1 MINFPK
7 IKETLEFDKMVE
19 FIAQKCVSETGKA
32 RLINSE
38 PILDRKTLRRVLDQ
52 VGEMR
57 QLYRYEGG
65 LPIWHFADLR
75 VFLAKIEPAE
85 SYLSVQDFLALQNFL
100 ELIQEIASFSKKITG
115 KYAVLGEVLQA
126 VQPLPKLLNQL
137 KYTFEPNGRLFDNAS
152 PELKTI
158 RKDMERV
165 NSDLHTRLE
174 RILRK
179 QSEHVQEEYLT
190 LRDGRLVIP
199 VREFSLNKVPGI
211 VHGQSD
217 TGATYFVEPMQVVE
231 LNNEMQKLISEE
243 QKEIIRILKRL
254 SVEVREEQAVLL
266 KNFEL
271 LNQLDVLQAKA
282 RYANEVKGE
291 APQIASDFIWQIKEA
306 RHPTLLK
313 MHAEKTVPLSLEIGG
328 EERILIIS
336 GPNAGGKTV
345 ALKTVGLLHLLFQSG
360 FHVPLAAGSRMPVC
374 RNIFCVIGDEQSIE
388 QDLSTFSSHV
398 KSLNDI
404 VTHVDE
410 HNLVLIDEIGSG
422 TEPSSGAALAV
433 AILEK
438 LNRPDMVTIATT
450 HHNQLKAFA
459 AETQGIQ
466 NAAMQFDADKLTPLF
481 TLEMGVP
488 GSSYT
493 FEICRRL
500 GLDEAIINRAVEIS
514 RKETFELD
522 ALLADLTRKSQQYRR
537 MVDEMSIQES
547 RLKSL
552 TRLYDDK
559 TSELKKKAKQ
569 YEREARAKAQD
580 IIDEA
585 NREIEATIRAIRE
598 SQAEK
603 QVVTKARARLKD
615 KRTALEISEETKT
628 PRSAPDISLLK
639 IGQRVR
645 SFKFGVKGQIS
656 KILKKRNSV
665 EIDRDGIK
673 IIVPLED
680 VELIDTPEKAPGRTT
695 VPASET
701 VAPSANIPNELD
713 IRGLTVDEALR
724 KVEAYLDKAVMSSW
738 DEVRLVHGK
747 GTGALRKAIQE
758 YLSGLPSVKEFRLG
772 KWGEGDLGVTVV
784 KLV

>member
-1 MINFPK
+1 MQNFTK
-7 IKETLEFDKMVE
+7 IKEILEFDKIVE

-38 PILDRKTLRRVLDQ
+38 PLTQKEILQTLLDQ
-52 VGEMR
+52 IQEMR
-57 QLYRYEGG
+57 ELYQFEGG
-65 LPIWHFADLR
+65 LPIWHFVDVR
-75 VFLAKIEPAE
+75 VLLSKIEPVD
-85 SYLSVQDFLALQNFL
+85 SYLSVQDFLALQNIL
-100 ELIQEIASFSKKITG
+100 ELVQEIASFTKKITG
-115 KYAVLGEVLQA
+115 KYPVLSRVLQA
-126 VQPLPKLLNQL
+126 VQPLPKLLNQI
-137 KYTFEPNGRLFDNAS
+137 KFTFEPSGRLFDNAS
-152 PELKTI
+152 PQLKII

-165 NSDLHTRLE
+165 NTELHTRLE

-179 QSEHVQEEYLT
+179 QAEHVQEEYLT

-211 VHGQSD
+211 VHGQSG

-231 LNNEMQKLISEE
+231 LNNDMQKLISEE

-254 SVEVREEQAVLL
+254 SAAVREEQAVLL
-266 KNFEL
+266 TDFEL

-282 RYANEVKGE
+282 RYANEVKGL
-291 APQIASDFIWQIKEA
+291 APQISEDFVWQIKAA
-306 RHPTLLK
+306 RHPVLLK

-328 EERILIIS
+328 EEHILIIS

-345 ALKTVGLLHLLFQSG
+345 ALKTVGLLQLLFQSG
-360 FHVPLAAGSRMPVC
+360 FHIPVAAGTRMPVC
-374 RNIFCVIGDEQSIE
+374 ENIFCVIGDEQSIE

-404 VTHVDE
+404 VNHVAE

-422 TEPSSGAALAV
+422 TEPGSGAALAI

-450 HHNQLKAFA
+450 HQNQLKAFA
-459 AETQGIQ
+459 AETAGIQ
-466 NAAMQFDADKLTPLF
+466 NAAMQFDSDKLTPLF

-500 GLDEAIINRAVEIS
+500 GLDEGILDRAVELS

-522 ALLADLTRKSQQYRR
+522 ALLADLTRKSQQYRQ

-547 RLKSL
+547 KLKSL
-552 TRLYDDK
+552 TKLYDDK
-559 TSELKKKAKQ
+559 TRELKKKAKQ
-569 YEREARAKAQD
+569 YEREAKEKART

-598 SQAEK
+598 AQAEK
-603 QVVTKARARLKD
+603 QVVKKVRAQLQAR
-615 KRTALEISEETKT
+615 RTALAVQEESET
-628 PRSAPDISLLK
+628 PKQVPDISRLK
-639 IGQRVR
+639 TGQRVR
-645 SFKFGVKGQIS
+645 SLKFGIKGQIS
-656 KILKKRNSV
+656 KVLKKRNSV
-665 EIDRDGIK
+665 EIDRNGIK
-673 IIVPLED
+673 ITVPVDD
-680 VELIDTPEKAPGRTT
+680 VEVLETTGSTVKTKRSVTTGIAPT
-695 VPASET
+695 V
-701 VAPSANIPNELD
+701 NIPNELD

-724 KVEAYLDKAVMSSW
+724 QVEAYLDKALMSSW
-738 DEVRLVHGK
+738 EEVRLVHGK
-747 GTGALRKAIQE
+747 GTGALRKAIQD
-758 YLSGLPSVKEFRLG
+758 YLAGLPAVKEFRSG

-784 KLV
+784 KLG